1 MFYPAR
7 GDNHSSS
14 VGTWLLLITAAFGL
28 SGIAVD
34 VMEMMGNDGE
44 KGFAPG
50 IVIVISGIAAYII
63 LLFGTIVFLHRI
75 VTTELLLIVGWTM
88 LEVAVANAA
97 YAKES
102 LNGSLLLLFL
112 AVIGIASLISLILY
126 LMYYNVKP
134 STGYILGMIPLIT
147 EGLTMGLFL
156 ILTR

>member
-1 MFYPAR
+1 
-7 GDNHSSS
+7 
-14 VGTWLLLITAAFGL
+14 
-28 SGIAVD
+28 
-34 VMEMMGNDGE
+34 
-44 KGFAPG
+44 
-50 IVIVISGIAAYII
+50 
-63 LLFGTIVFLHRI
+63 
-75 VTTELLLIVGWTM
+75 M

-134 STGYILGMIPLIT
+134 STGYVLGMIPLIT

-156 ILTR
+156 ILAR